1 MPAVK
6 PANFFQKK
14 LMAQR
19 GRPRKNPL
27 PDVDLIDVE
36 TAGGESLPAD
46 GQTIM
51 VENRLNQR
59 WIEPRPVPPAKNVSP
74 IAEITGTE
82 DSEDEGYFSEVETE
96 EPPTNQLDELFSG
109 FESAESV
116 VTVVVYEFP
125 NFERDGNSSMG
136 SAKKIFAGTADL
148 PADVRTQDAL
158 LQFVREKY
166 AHPTQPIW
174 HFKLQLRQKGRVG
187 RTSKVLSVRPYSPY
201 HEPVNESTKPAFLPA
216 APAPPPVDPMSEIE
230 KSLKLVERLK
240 SIMGPPA
247 VAPVVSPAPQTPDQI
262 PLQSAIFRIISEDKE
277 LVSKTI
283 ERFLPAETPL
293 EAAEAP
299 WWQAVVREAA
309 PAVAPLLVS
318 ALGGLLTRFMNPAT
332 AGPAANP
339 NTATPAAEP
348 APPAQQIET
357 TIQPRQVAIPEDLAQ
372 AIGAI
377 LHGIENGIAVNFTAE
392 TIAHLA
398 ESKPALGAQLDPLLN
413 NEPAQVLHYISSLSP
428 QAAKICE
435 MPGAEDYIK
444 QLQAEFGDDEP
455 EAA

>member
-1 MPAVK
+1 M
-6 PANFFQKK
+6 
-14 LMAQR
+14 
-19 GRPRKNPL
+19 
-27 PDVDLIDVE
+27 
-36 TAGGESLPAD
+36 
-46 GQTIM
+46 
-51 VENRLNQR
+51 
-59 WIEPRPVPPAKNVSP
+59 
-74 IAEITGTE
+74 
-82 DSEDEGYFSEVETE
+82 
-96 EPPTNQLDELFSG
+96 
-109 FESAESV
+109 
-116 VTVVVYEFP
+116 
-125 NFERDGNSSMG
+125 
-136 SAKKIFAGTADL
+136 
-148 PADVRTQDAL
+148 
-158 LQFVREKY
+158 
-166 AHPTQPIW
+166 
-174 HFKLQLRQKGRVG
+174 
-187 RTSKVLSVRPYSPY
+187 
-201 HEPVNESTKPAFLPA
+201 
-216 APAPPPVDPMSEIE
+216 
-230 KSLKLVERLK
+230 
-240 SIMGPPA
+240 
-247 VAPVVSPAPQTPDQI
+247 
-262 PLQSAIFRIISEDKE
+262 
-277 LVSKTI
+277 
-283 ERFLPAETPL
+283 PAETPL